1 MSEKISPQCTDL
13 RESAWTYLTDDGI
26 VSFRPSRLEGVIVN
40 ASSAG
45 GSVTLYAGEDATA
58 GRIIGTFKALNTVSM
73 VQNIIPPLPCPDG
86 IYAVLDAN
94 CENVTVFW
102 SVIGKAEEQVPLAKL
117 E

>member
-1 MSEKISPQCTDL
+1 MGKISPCCTDL
-13 RESAWTYLTDDGI
+13 RQSAWTYLTDDDI
-26 VSFRPSRLEGVIVN
+26 VSFRPCRLEGVVVN
-40 ASSAG
+40 AASGG

-73 VQNIIPPLPCPDG
+73 VQNIIPPLPCFDG

-102 SVIGKAEEQVPLAKL
+102 SVISEVEV
-117 E
+117 